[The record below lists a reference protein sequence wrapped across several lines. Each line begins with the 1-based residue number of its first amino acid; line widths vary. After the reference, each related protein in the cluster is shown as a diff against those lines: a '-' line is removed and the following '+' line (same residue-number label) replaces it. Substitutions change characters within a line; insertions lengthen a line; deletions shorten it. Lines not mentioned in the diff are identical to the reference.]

1 TAFFGL
7 NRIIEKERV
16 SFTYTATKSG
26 FLQDSHRKD
35 VFLGCLINYF
45 LKICTML
52 IINDECCVRLLW
64 FVNDATA
71 KPKR

>member
-26 FLQDSHRKD
+26 FLQDSLLQGRLFCSYFVHTKD
-35 VFLGCLINYF
+35 KMMGKAGEGSCLLISCQDSPRFLLC
-45 LKICTML
+45 IC
-52 IINDECCVRLLW
+52 
-64 FVNDATA
+64 
-71 KPKR
+71 

>member
-26 FLQDSHRKD
+26 FLQDSPMGLAFFVSARS
-35 VFLGCLINYF
+35 C
-45 LKICTML
+45 
-52 IINDECCVRLLW
+52 IIRASFFDKCIGYET
-64 FVNDATA
+64 F
-71 KPKR
+71 